1 MKLTPK
7 LIALLGIAAS
17 FLVTDEASAF
27 VDGKS
32 VTNSACHGTFK
43 SDRDESE
50 YHTGSLLA
58 KTGEVQMNCG
68 IVRDSI
74 GKRLEWVDVRFDKT
88 TTNKSIV
95 GRIYSCN
102 MAFFNCSWK
111 SGSTSSN
118 SGLHSLFIDTS
129 TLPYS
134 DTYKRYYSFWTRL
147 PQGDKLLAIRYN
159 EGT

>member
-1 MKLTPK
+1 MNLTRN
-7 LIALLGIAAS
+7 LNILLALT
-17 FLVTDEASAF
+17 LVSAIGSEVNAF
-27 VDGKS
+27 SDGKS

-50 YHTGSLLA
+50 YHTTSILA

-74 GKRLEWVDVRFDKT
+74 GKKLEWIDARFKKAT
-88 TTNKSIV
+88 GNNSIY
-95 GRIYSCN
+95 GRVYSCN
-102 MAFFNCSWK
+102 MAFFECSWK
-111 SGSTSSN
+111 GGTTSPN
-118 SGLHSLFIDTS
+118 SGMHSLFIDTS

-134 DTYKRYYSFWTRL
+134 DTYKRYFSFWTRL